1 MTPMAFPFADRGAAD
16 ISPCGKY
23 RYRLARPLSGG
34 PGLPLIFV
42 MLNPSTADASID
54 DPTIRRCIG
63 FGERM
68 GRCRIE
74 VVNLFSFRTPY
85 PEELRDAQ
93 RRGEDIIG
101 PRGDQALDALHAL
114 PATVI
119 CAWGPPKWPFVRE
132 RARAVADRVARRI
145 PLYCLGTS
153 KDGSPRH
160 PLMLRG
166 DAPLTEWSL
175 P

>member
-1 MTPMAFPFADRGAAD
+1 MTNLAFPFAVHGTAD
-16 ISPCGKY
+16 ISPCGRY
-23 RYRLARPLSGG
+23 RYRLTRTLTG
-34 PGLPLIFV
+34 PGLPLVFV
-42 MLNPSTADASID
+42 MLNPSTADSSVD

-63 FGERM
+63 FAERM
-68 GRCRIE
+68 GRSGIH

-85 PEELRDAQ
+85 PEELRDAHRNGVQ
-93 RRGEDIIG
+93 IVG
-101 PRGDQALDALHAL
+101 PRGDKVLDAL
-114 PATVI
+114 PGTVI

-132 RARAVADRVARRI
+132 RARVVAERITARGI
-145 PLYCLGTS
+145 PLYCLGTA

-166 DAPLTEWSL
+166 DAPLTEWSM

>member
-1 MTPMAFPFADRGAAD
+1 MSTLSFGFASRGAAD

-23 RYRLARPLSGG
+23 RYRLTRTLSG
-34 PGLPLIFV
+34 PGMPLVFV

-63 FGERM
+63 FGDRF
-68 GRCRIE
+68 GRSGIH
-74 VVNLFSFRTPY
+74 VVNLFAFRTPY
-85 PEELRDAQ
+85 PEELRDARQ
-93 RRGEDIIG
+93 RGEDVVG
-101 PRGDQALDALHAL
+101 PRGDQVLDAL
-114 PATVI
+114 PGTVV

-132 RARAVADRVARRI
+132 RAREVAERITARGL
-145 PLYCLGTS
+145 PLFCLGTS

-160 PLMLRG
+160 PLMLRN
-166 DAPLTEWSL
+166 DAALTEWRM